1 MENRWPG
8 FIPSADWPGSDSD
21 DLYAGKKQSTKQTTE
36 ENETDVRKSVDNY
49 WKHAYNY
56 ITIENLYA
64 MLLNNGD
71 PEGYSLKAFN

>member
-1 MENRWPG
+1 M
-8 FIPSADWPGSDSD
+8 I
-21 DLYAGKKQSTKQTTE
+21 DLLKKHSSEYKTE

-56 ITIENLYA
+56 ITIENLYT

-71 PEGYSLKAFN
+71 PEVIHKQYLFGQSA